1 MSMADQDQPRVDRLT
16 KVQGMSLQERQDA
29 ISDGV
34 IEDLDGAPDDVRA
47 FAERATQRY
56 LAAFSHE

>member
-1 MSMADQDQPRVDRLT
+1 MPMADQDQPRVDRLT

-34 IEDLDGAPDDVRA
+34 IEDLANEPDDVRA

-56 LAAFSHE
+56 LASFSHE

>member
-1 MSMADQDQPRVDRLT
+1 MPMASQDQPRVDRLT
-16 KVQGMSLQERQDA
+16 RVQGMSLQERQDA
-29 ISDGV
+29 ITAGV
-34 IEDLDGAPDDVRA
+34 IEDLDSAPDDAQA